1 MKALLDLFKQV
12 TQEEEFDAIKIALA
26 SPEKIRSWSYGE
38 VKKPETINYRTFKPE
53 RDGLFC
59 SKIFGP
65 VKDYE
70 CLCGKYKRLKHR
82 GVICEKCGV
91 EVTLSKVRR
100 ERMGHIDLASP
111 VAHIWFLKSLPSRLG
126 MVLDIALR
134 DIERVLYFEAYMVVN
149 PGMTPLT
156 RGQLLTEEDYLAKVE
171 EYGDEFS
178 ATMGA
183 EGVRELLRTMDC
195 HSEIETLR
203 KDLSE
208 TGSEAKIKKI
218 AKRLKVLEA
227 FQKSGIKP
235 EWMILEVLPVLPP
248 ELRPLVPLDGGRF
261 ATSDLNDL
269 YRRVINRN
277 NRLKRL
283 LELKAPEI
291 IVRNE
296 KRMLQEAVD
305 SLLDNGRRGKAM
317 TGANKRPLKSL
328 ADMIKG
334 KGGRFRQN
342 LLGKRVDYS
351 GRSVI
356 VVGPQL
362 KLHQC
367 GLPKKMALE
376 LFKPFIFHKLE
387 VLGLATTIKA
397 AKKKVEEEGPE
408 VWDILEDVIREHPVM
423 LNRAPTLH
431 RLGIQAFEPI
441 LIEGKAIQLHPLVCA
456 AFNADFDGDQMAVH
470 VPLSLEA
477 QMEARTLML
486 ASNNVLSPANGEPII
501 VPSQD
506 IVLGLYYMTRE
517 KVAAR
522 GEGMK
527 FADIKEAQRA
537 YDMGLVDLHAKV
549 TIRLK
554 EVDPETGDEK
564 VVRYETTIGRA
575 LLSEILPAGLSFSFI
590 DKALKKKEI
599 SKLINASFRRVGIRE
614 TVIFADKLM
623 YTGYRYATRAGISI
637 CVNDM
642 LVPPEKA
649 DLLASAEAEVKEIED
664 QYTSGLVTQ
673 GERYNKVVDIWGRAG
688 DKVADAMM
696 KQLREEPVLDADGK
710 QVMKDGKAM
719 RQESFNAIYMMA
731 DSGARGSAAQVRQL
745 AGMRGLMAKPDG
757 SIIETPITANF
768 RDGLNVLQYFIS
780 THGARKGLADTA
792 LKTANSGYLTRRLVD
807 VTQDLV
813 VTEFDCG
820 TANGLV
826 TKALVKGGE
835 VVEPL
840 HDRILGRVAALD
852 VINPETQETVY
863 EAGMLLT
870 EDEVEHIEAL
880 GIDEVKVRTA
890 LTCETRYGICSKCY
904 GRDLG
909 RGKLISMGEAVGVI
923 AAQSIGEPGTQL
935 TMRTFH
941 IGGAVSRTASV
952 SQVESKSN
960 GVVRFTSTMRYV
972 TTARKEQIVISRNGE
987 VMITDEQGRERERH
1001 KVPYGAT
1008 LQTADG
1014 KTVKAGQAMAIWDP
1028 HTRPIITEYAGRVK
1042 FENVEEGVTVAKQ
1055 IDDVTGLSTL
1065 VVIDPKQR
1073 AGQQSKGLRP
1083 QVKLLDEAGNEVK
1096 VAGGDTS
1103 VNITF
1108 QLGCIITVKDGQ
1120 EVGVGEV
1127 LARIPQESSKT
1138 RDITG
1143 GLPRVAELF
1152 EARSPKDAGMLA
1164 EVTGTVSFGKDT
1176 KGKQRLVITDLDGV
1190 QEEFL
1195 IPKDKHVTAHDGQ
1208 VVTKGESIVD
1218 GPADPQDILR
1228 LQGVESLARYIIDEV
1243 QDVYRLQ
1250 GVKINDKHI
1259 EVIVRQMLRRVR
1271 VTDSGSTN
1279 FIQGEQV
1286 ERADLLE
1293 ANDLAI
1299 AEGNEPAQYE
1309 YVLLGIT
1316 KASLSTDSF
1325 ISAASFQETTRVLTE
1340 AAILGKRDDLRGL
1353 KENVI
1358 VGRLIPAGTG
1368 LAYHENRKRQAA
1380 GVDAAPAA
1388 FAVDVV
1394 ADVEDAVELPVEA
1407 VTEVVVEA
1415 AASDIET
1422 A

>member
-59 SKIFGP
+59 AKIFGP
-65 VKDYE
+65 TKDYE

-100 ERMGHIDLASP
+100 ERMAHIELASP

-134 DIERVLYFEAYMVVN
+134 DIERVLYFEAYMVID

-156 RGQLLTEEDYLAKVE
+156 RGQLLSEDDYLAKVE
-171 EYGDEFS
+171 EYGDEFN
-178 ATMGA
+178 AVMGA
-183 EGVRELLRTMDC
+183 EGVRELLRTMDV
-195 HSEIETLR
+195 HTEIEKLR
-203 KDLSE
+203 QELSE

-305 SLLDNGRRGKAM
+305 SLLDNGRRGKVM

-408 VWDILEDVIREHPVM
+408 VWDILEDVIREHPVL

-431 RLGIQAFEPI
+431 RLGIQAFEPV

-522 GEGMK
+522 GEGMR
-527 FADIKEAQRA
+527 FANVSEVQRA
-537 YDMGLVDLHAKV
+537 YDNGLIDLHARV
-549 TIRLK
+549 TVRIK
-554 EVDPETGDEK
+554 EFDVDLDGTKKEK
-564 VVRYETTIGRA
+564 ITRYETTVGRA
-575 LLSEILPAGLSFSFI
+575 LLSEILPAGLPFSNI

-599 SKLINASFRRVGIRE
+599 SRLINASFRKVGIRE

-623 YTGYRYATRAGISI
+623 YTGYSYATRAGISI
-637 CVNDM
+637 SINDM
-642 LVPPEKA
+642 LVPPEKGQ
-649 DLLASAEAEVKEIED
+649 LIASAEAEVKEIED
-664 QYTSGLVTQ
+664 QYVSGLVTQ

-696 KQLREEPVLDADGK
+696 KQLREEPVLDDEGK
-710 QVMKDGKAM
+710 QVMKDGKPV

-813 VTEFDCG
+813 VTEHDCG
-820 TANGLV
+820 TVEGLV

-840 HDRILGRVAALD
+840 HDRILGRTTALD
-852 VINPETQETVY
+852 ILNPESQEVVY
-863 EAGMLLT
+863 PAGTLLT
-870 EDEVEHIEAL
+870 EDEVEHIDAL

-890 LTCETRYGICSKCY
+890 LTCDTRYGICAKCY

-909 RGKLISMGEAVGVI
+909 RGKLINMGEAVGVI

-941 IGGAVSRTASV
+941 IGGAVSRAASV
-952 SQVESKSN
+952 SQIESKSN
-960 GVVRFTSTMRYV
+960 GVVRFSSTMRYV
-972 TTARKEQIVISRNGE
+972 TNARGEQVVISRNGE
-987 VMITDEQGRERERH
+987 AMVQDENGRERERH

-1008 LQTADG
+1008 LVATDG
-1014 KTVKAGQAMAIWDP
+1014 KQVKAGQALATWDP

-1055 IDDVTGLSTL
+1055 VDEVTGLSSL

-1073 AGQQSKGLRP
+1073 AGQSKGLRP
-1083 QVKLLDEAGNEVK
+1083 QVKLMDANGGEVK
-1096 VAGGDTS
+1096 IAGGDAP
-1103 VNITF
+1103 VNVTF

-1176 KGKQRLVITDLDGV
+1176 KGKQRLVITDLDGMSS
-1190 QEEFL
+1190 EFL

-1228 LQGVESLARYIIDEV
+1228 LQGREALARYIIDEV

-1271 VTDSGSTN
+1271 ITDAGDTN
-1279 FIQGEQV
+1279 FILGEQV
-1286 ERADLLE
+1286 ERADVLSE
-1293 ANDLAI
+1293 NERVLA
-1299 AEGNEPAQYE
+1299 EDKRPASFE

-1340 AAILGKRDDLRGL
+1340 AAILGKRDELRGL

-1368 LAYHENRKRQAA
+1368 LAYHETRRRQAA
-1380 GVDAAPAA
+1380 GVDAAS
-1388 FAVDVV
+1388 AV
-1394 ADVEDAVELPVEA
+1394 VEEA
-1407 VTEVVVEA
+1407 VIESVEVATDNPEVA
-1415 AASDIET
+1415 
-1422 A
+1422 